1 LVGKEEDE
9 MRCVAQGMS
18 PKTGDARGIYTAKLA
33 AVGGWRWRE
42 YGSRAG
48 RVSFKFR
55 DKCGFP

>member
-1 LVGKEEDE
+1 